1 MTNRQLA
8 ILHLYHTINFIL
20 RQLQPSPTGLYF
32 YFADIPR
39 PTDFVFPDLKAR
51 EIHTAVF
58 TVLVGV
64 SLEHLHHL
72 TVNGNAFLHAVQGE
86 IRPVDG
92 KRNVPTAINRNQRL
106 TVDCPTVAD
115 GGRGG
120 QL

>member
-51 EIHTAVF
+51 ELRTAVF
-58 TVLVGV
+58 AVLVGV
-64 SLEHLHHL
+64 TLEYLHH
-72 TVNGNAFLHAVQGE
+72 FAVD
-86 IRPVDG
+86 RD
-92 KRNVPTAINRNQRL
+92 AL
-106 TVDCPTVAD
+106 
-115 GGRGG
+115 
-120 QL
+120 